1 MSSASN
7 IPPSQSRSKM
17 NQSASCFLVVVGFV
31 IALLPHLALAS
42 VESSLMGMQTKLTRV
57 ILPTLSVIGIAFA
70 AFSFISGNENAKRH
84 IMYAVIGSAIGFG
97 AQAIVDFISATVH

>member
-1 MSSASN
+1 MQKSE
-7 IPPSQSRSKM
+7 KY
-17 NQSASCFLVVVGFV
+17 FLF
-31 IALLPHLALAS
+31 IALVLMILTPHLALAS

-84 IMYAVIGSAIGFG
+84 CIYAICGSALGFG

>member
-1 MSSASN
+1 
-7 IPPSQSRSKM
+7 M
-17 NQSASCFLVVVGFV
+17 NRFASCFAFAIGFV
-31 IALLPHLALAS
+31 IALLPHFALAS